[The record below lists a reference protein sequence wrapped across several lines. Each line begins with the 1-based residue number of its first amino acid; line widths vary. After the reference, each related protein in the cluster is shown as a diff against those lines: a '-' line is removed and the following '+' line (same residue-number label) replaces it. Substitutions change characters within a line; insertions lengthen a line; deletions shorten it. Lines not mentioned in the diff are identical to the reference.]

1 MREKMACMSGNTR
14 VTHLFDCA
22 DVGAALVSEGRRQ
35 HQPWRQI
42 QGPWTRGG
50 TRSAYYRFL
59 AELAL
64 NYPRTELWHVHMGGR
79 ARWARGR
86 FARPYVL
93 TLHGT
98 DIKENYWQDEHHQVL
113 AQDVDL
119 ARHVFY
125 TTPELREKAELVRPD
140 AEYMPQAMDLDILP
154 PWKPAARPRVFFPS
168 RWDAQKGGDGLLETA
183 AQVVS
188 AVGDKAEVVGLDWG
202 NRASE
207 AASLGVTLMPRT
219 DLRGYVAELARAHV
233 AVGQT
238 AGILSVSELQAM
250 AIGVP
255 LVFADPVAGYPSGK
269 DMGAITVAR
278 QDAGAAVLEA
288 LADPRATSEKVGG
301 PDYVRRHHDPA
312 VMIERLRAVYSAVA
326 EPAVRKAPA

>member
-1 MREKMACMSGNTR
+1 MA
-14 VTHLFDCA
+14 
-22 DVGAALVSEGRRQ
+22 EGRRQ
-35 HQPWRQI
+35 KQPWRQV

-50 TRSAYYRFL
+50 TQKAYYRFL

-64 NYPRTELWHVHMGGR
+64 NHPRTKLWHVHMGGR
-79 ARWARGR
+79 AKWARGR
-86 FARPYVL
+86 FKRPYIL

-98 DIKENYWQDEHHQVL
+98 DIKENYWQDEHH
-113 AQDVDL
+113 AQLKADVDL

-125 TTPELREKAELVRPD
+125 TTPELREKAERARPD
-140 AEYMPQAMDLDILP
+140 AEYMPQAMDLSILP
-154 PWKPAARPRVFFPS
+154 EWTPAARPRVFFPS

-188 AVGDKAEVVGLDWG
+188 AVGNRADVVGLDWG

-207 AASLGVTLMPRT
+207 AAGLGVTLMPKM

-255 LVFADPVAGYPSGK
+255 LVFPDPVEGYPQGE
-269 DMGAITVAR
+269 DMGAIVVAR

-288 LADPRATSEKVGG
+288 LADPHMTSESTGG
-301 PDYVRRHHDPA
+301 PAYVRRHHDPA
-312 VMIERLRAVYSAVA
+312 GMIERLEAVYADVSEQSEKEESA
-326 EPAVRKAPA
+326 